1 MKKYIYPAKFIKQK
15 NGFTVDFIDFNCT
28 TEGNSLIEAIEMAK
42 EAMALYLED
51 LNIKDIPDPT
61 LNFNKIK
68 LNTDEFISLIEL
80 DIDEY
85 RLKYDNKAVK
95 KTLTIPNWLNKKAEL
110 QNINFSQVLQTA
122 LKKEL
127 HIDI

>member
-1 MKKYIYPAKFIKQK
+1 MKYIYPAKFIKQ
-15 NGFTVDFIDFNCT
+15 NLGYTVDFLDFNCT
-28 TEGNSLIEAIEMAK
+28 TEGDSLESAIEMAK

-51 LNIKDIPDPT
+51 LSVADIPKATVP
-61 LNFNKIK
+61 
-68 LNTDEFISLIEL
+68 IEL

-85 RLKYDNKAVK
+85 RKKYDNKAIK
-95 KTLTIPNWLNKKAEL
+95 KTLTIPNWLNTKAEANNLNFSKIL
-110 QNINFSQVLQTA
+110 QNA

>member
-1 MKKYIYPAKFIKQK
+1 MKYIYPAKFIKQ
-15 NGFTVDFIDFNCT
+15 NLGYTVDFLDFNCT
-28 TEGNSLIEAIEMAK
+28 TEGDSLESAIEMAK

-51 LNIKDIPDPT
+51 LSVADIPKATVPFCYPN
-61 LNFNKIK
+61 LGKN
-68 LNTDEFISLIEL
+68 EFITLIEL

-85 RLKYDNKAVK
+85 RKKYDNKAIK
-95 KTLTIPNWLNKKAEL
+95 KTLTIPNWLNTKAEANNLNFSKIL
-110 QNINFSQVLQTA
+110 QNA